1 MPLIFAL
8 LDALL
13 LTCIAES
20 AVLVFCRPRKLWLT
34 MGLLCN
40 IATNPMLNILRLAAS
55 AMLST
60 SELWMLTGLL
70 EIAVVFAE
78 AGLYHLGTGTRFRT
92 CLRWSLLCN
101 GASLGIGLLIGL

>member
-20 AVLVFCRPRKLWLT
+20 AVLAFCRPRKLWLT

-40 IATNPMLNILRLAAS
+40 IATNPLLNILRLAAS
-55 AMLST
+55 VMLSA
-60 SELWMLTGLL
+60 SELWMLTVLL

-78 AGLYHLGTGTRFRT
+78 AGLYRLGTAARFCI
-92 CLRWSLLCN
+92 CLRRSLLCN
-101 GASLGIGLLIGL
+101 AASLGMGLLIGL